1 MGLRTYRLKPV
12 TTRRWVNAPGTGVPP
27 ARANS
32 TNVARTGTKPT
43 ITRAAPPARTTIQ
56 AGDWY
61 STFQPVIA
69 HGTHTAPTPAAS
81 TNHAMLSTAP
91 TDLRTPRF
99 SRGRQPVGPAAAR
112 LA

>member
-1 MGLRTYRLKPV
+1 MTGVPPG
-12 TTRRWVNAPGTGVPP
+12 RRSARKTPRIRGTPPPVNAPGTGVPP

-43 ITRAAPPARTTIQ
+43 ITSAAPPARTTIQ

-69 HGTHTAPTPAAS
+69 HGTQTAPTPAAS
-81 TNHAMLSTAP
+81 TNHAMLSTAL
-91 TDLRTPRF
+91 TDL
-99 SRGRQPVGPAAAR
+99 
-112 LA
+112 